1 MTASKIGFDAARHIS
16 LRQLLLVVTAAGVG
30 FGVIR
35 FALVPPTTML
45 EYVLA
50 IVARVIL
57 GLIFCP
63 PWIPLLLL
71 LRYEARRLDSHR
83 K

>member
-16 LRQLLLVVTAAGVG
+16 LRQLLLVVTAASVG
-30 FGVIR
+30 CGVIR
-35 FALVPPTTML
+35 FAVIPPTTML

-50 IVARVIL
+50 IIARGVL
-57 GLIFCP
+57 GIIFCP

-71 LRYEARRLDSHR
+71 LRHEARRLDTHR
-83 K
+83 Q